1 MLKLSTAH
9 LLTAIVLCA
18 GTSHAWAATIYSAQD
33 DFSSTSNPNGVWS
46 YGTTGTTLTGALTV
60 HTGTV
65 SAISGVPNW
74 NGWTGTVPMFG
85 NNYPFTAKYSGA
97 SPGTE
102 TDVVVL
108 PGMLTQHPASNGAYS
123 VVRFTAPTTDTYLLS
138 AVFEGR
144 EFQGQGPGTNA
155 DVHVLRNGV
164 ALFNAVVIG
173 FGAPSDQPF
182 ATSLNLTAGD
192 QIDFSVG
199 IGPNGTFLGDT
210 LTLQATLTT
219 VPEPGSFVLLCMG
232 GVALCWIGVR
242 GCGRQTKQ
250 RLHA

>member
-1 MLKLSTAH
+1 MLKLSMTN
-9 LLTAIVLCA
+9 LLTVIVLCA
-18 GTSHAWAATIYSAQD
+18 GGSHAWAATIYSAQN

-65 SAISGVPNW
+65 SAISGIPNW
-74 NGWTGTVPMFG
+74 NGWTGAVPMFG

-97 SPGTE
+97 TPGTE

-123 VVRFTAPTTDTYLLS
+123 VVRFTAPTTDAYQLS

-164 ALFNAVVIG
+164 ALFSGVVIG

-182 ATSLNLTAGD
+182 ATSLNLIAGD

-199 IGPNGTFLGDT
+199 FGPNGTFLGDT
-210 LTLQATLTT
+210 LSLQATFTT
-219 VPEPGSFVLLCMG
+219 VPEPGTESLLAVGLVGWLM
-232 GVALCWIGVR
+232 LKR
-242 GCGRQTKQ
+242 RS
-250 RLHA
+250 RHA

>member
-1 MLKLSTAH
+1 MKLLPSLTG
-9 LLTAIVLCA
+9 LLLMIVIL
-18 GTSHAWAATIYSAQD
+18 GTGSRASALVTYSAAD
-33 DFSSTSNPNGVWS
+33 DFSAASNPNGVWS

-60 HTGTV
+60 HTNTM
-65 SAISGVPNW
+65 SAISGIPNW

-97 SPGTE
+97 APGTE

-123 VVRFTAPTTDTYLLS
+123 VVRFTAPTTAAYLLS

-155 DVHVLRNGV
+155 DVHVLHNGV
-164 ALFNAVVIG
+164 ALFNGIVIG
-173 FGAPSDQPF
+173 FGPPSDQLF

-192 QIDFSVG
+192 RIDFSVG
-199 IGPNGTFLGDT
+199 FGPNGTFLGDT
-210 LTLQATLTT
+210 LSLQATLT
-219 VPEPGSFVLLCMG
+219 VPEPTAIVLGLT
-232 GVALCWIGVR
+232 GVISVIAWR
-242 GCGRQTKQ
+242 R
-250 RLHA
+250 RY